1 MRWPQDGV
9 VKLAALRDTPVNGV
23 GLLGGGEVTWYQ
35 QAADGLTVHT
45 AGRGDDGLP
54 CSAAHYTVAIQL
66 HSPAKAAGQIR
77 HFRWALFWEK

>member
-54 CSAAHYTVAIQL
+54 AALRIIL
-66 HSPAKAAGQIR
+66 
-77 HFRWALFWEK
+77 